1 MNPMQQLLSFL
12 TTIIGDFTNYLVNT
26 FGINQQD
33 ATELGGFIFALLI
46 STILVLIA
54 AGAPIARRVSV
65 FLIIILWILVV
76 FAL

>member
-1 MNPMQQLLSFL
+1 MQQLLSVL
-12 TTIIGDFTNYLVNT
+12 TTIISMFSNYLVNS
-26 FGINQQD
+26 FGVDPQD

-46 STILVLIA
+46 STLLVFIA

-65 FLIIILWILVV
+65 FFILLLWILVV

>member
-1 MNPMQQLLSFL
+1 MQQLLNIL
-12 TTIIGDFTNYLVNT
+12 TTIISMFVNYLVNN
-26 FGINQQD
+26 FGIDPQE

-46 STILVLIA
+46 STILVFIA

-65 FLIIILWILVV
+65 FLILILWILVV